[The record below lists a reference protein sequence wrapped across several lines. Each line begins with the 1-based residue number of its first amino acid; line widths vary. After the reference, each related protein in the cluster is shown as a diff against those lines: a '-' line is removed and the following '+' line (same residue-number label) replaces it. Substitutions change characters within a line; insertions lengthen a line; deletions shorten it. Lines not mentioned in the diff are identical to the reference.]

1 MTVACL
7 PCSTSSAGGWRAI
20 ALRRVSLK
28 SCQLC
33 SFAHAL
39 KDSFPGDPTQQF
51 LEQTEVPFPK
61 AQRRDCAFC
70 QARILQDQKLHQGT
84 VTAAQV
90 ARNLNL
96 SIYYLDQKVV
106 LNRLQESLGLSATHR
121 GTIPADIRV
130 VEILHQEESPQA

>member
-1 MTVACL
+1 M
-7 PCSTSSAGGWRAI
+7 
-20 ALRRVSLK
+20 
-28 SCQLC
+28 
-33 SFAHAL
+33 
-39 KDSFPGDPTQQF
+39 
-51 LEQTEVPFPK
+51 
-61 AQRRDCAFC
+61 
-70 QARILQDQKLHQGT
+70 

-106 LNRLQESLGLSATHR
+106 LNRLQESLGLSATHH

>member
-1 MTVACL
+1 M
-7 PCSTSSAGGWRAI
+7 
-20 ALRRVSLK
+20 
-28 SCQLC
+28 
-33 SFAHAL
+33 
-39 KDSFPGDPTQQF
+39 
-51 LEQTEVPFPK
+51 
-61 AQRRDCAFC
+61 
-70 QARILQDQKLHQGT
+70 

-90 ARNLNL
+90 ACNLNL